1 MTGGAAGRRTALL
14 LIPLLLGLAEGLA
27 ACSPADE
34 RAPAE
39 TDVASHAPAP
49 TDAHSPRIIL
59 LLSIDTLRADH
70 LGSYGHERFTSPG
83 IDLVAAEGTV
93 FEDASATAPWTLPSH
108 ASLLTGLFP
117 VRHQVMTMKARL
129 ADGVPTLASMLAKA
143 GYDTAAVVNSTWLGK
158 NSYQLTRDFDKY
170 LFVDTPDDRV
180 SPNTWVT
187 DQAITWLRESGG
199 QRLFLFVHYYDVHS
213 DYASLPEFEKLFVTP
228 YEGPADGTAW
238 QLQTANLE
246 PDYIAF
252 CRDHFD
258 ETKCSI
264 GGPKGPTLIDGSIE
278 RIHLDKDDM
287 RHLSE
292 LYDAGIRQMDTELG
306 RLFAALRHE
315 DLYDQTL
322 LVVTSDHGEEFGD
335 HERVDH
341 FITQYQEMLHVPL
354 ILRGPGVPAGMRIQT
369 PVSSVDLAP
378 TLLAMAG
385 AERPADLDGLDLSPL
400 LRGDDDRSY
409 RERTFYGEAAGGLSY
424 DSIVK
429 PGIFPVYFSVRQGRH
444 KLVYESKAGVHALYD
459 LETDPHEQRDVSAA
473 HPELTARLMETLQ
486 QRRSSY
492 SLEPPIE
499 SRVDL
504 SSEDI
509 ERLRALGY
517 LP

>member
-14 LIPLLLGLAEGLA
+14 LIPLLLTLAGSLA

-34 RAPAE
+34 KTPAE
-39 TDVASHAPAP
+39 TETASHAPAP

-83 IDLVAAEGTV
+83 LDLLAAEGTL

-117 VRHQVMTMKARL
+117 MRHQVMTMKARL

-187 DQAITWLRESGG
+187 DQAITWLRESGDR
-199 QRLFLFVHYYDVHS
+199 RLFLFVHYYDVHS

-228 YEGPADGTAW
+228 YDGPADGTAW

-264 GGPKGPTLIDGSIE
+264 GGPNGPTLIDGSVE
-278 RIHLDKDDM
+278 RIDFDAADI

-292 LYDAGIRQMDTELG
+292 LYDAGIRQLDTELG
-306 RLFAALRHE
+306 RLFSALRK
-315 DLYDQTL
+315 DGLYDQTL

-335 HERVDH
+335 HGRVDH
-341 FITQYQEMLHVPL
+341 FITQYQEILRVPL
-354 ILRGPGVPAGMRIQT
+354 IVRGPGVPAGLRIRT
-369 PVSSVDLAP
+369 PVSSVDLVP

-385 AERPADLDGLDLSPL
+385 ADPAPGLDGLDLGPL
-400 LRGDDDRSY
+400 LRGGDDRPF
-409 RERTFYGEAAGGLSY
+409 RERTQYGEAAGGLSY
-424 DSIVK
+424 DNIVK
-429 PGIFPVYFSVRQGRH
+429 PGIFPVYSSVRRGRY
-444 KLVYESKAGVHALYD
+444 KLVHESKAGVHALYD
-459 LETDPHEQRDVSAA
+459 LETDPREQRDVSSD
-473 HPELTARLMETLQ
+473 HPEFTARLMAVLQ
-486 QRRSSY
+486 ERQRDY
-492 SLEPPIE
+492 SPEPPLE

-504 SSEDI
+504 SKEDI
-509 ERLRALGY
+509 DRLRALGY
-517 LP
+517 LR